1 MNERVAKLRR
11 QSVEIRP
18 YISTE
23 RAELMTE
30 FYKSDVPQRE
40 SVPVC
45 RALSFKY
52 LMENKTICI
61 NDGELI
67 VGERGPAPKATPT
80 YPELCCHSLEDLDI
94 LNSRERT
101 SFVVTEEIR
110 KIYSE
115 RIIPFWTGKT
125 MREKIFGAMDQ
136 KWHQAFNAGVFT
148 EFMEQRAPGHAILDD
163 KIYHKGMLDFK
174 RDIAENRKKLD
185 YFNDPRAYEKD
196 QEYQAMSVCAD
207 AVIIFAERYAAKAK
221 ELAQQESEPVRRSEL
236 EQIAEVCS
244 YVPAHAPRNFWEA
257 LQSYWFVHLSVI
269 TELNTWDSFNPGRL
283 DQHLLGFFEQGL
295 EEGTLTPEQAKE
307 LLQCFWIKFNN
318 QPAPPKVGITE
329 EQSGTYTDFSL
340 INIGGVRAVDGADAV
355 NDVSYMML
363 DVVEEMRLTQ
373 PSSCIQISKRN
384 PDRFLKRA
392 CEVIRAGFGQ
402 PSVFNTDVIIKEML
416 QDGKNM
422 TDARTGGPSGC
433 VTVSSFGKES
443 CTLTGYIN
451 WPKIFELA
459 CNNGVDPNSGEQ
471 VGPPTGDARKFNS
484 YQQLVDAYKE
494 QLRYF
499 IDLKIRANNIIER
512 LYANYMPA
520 PFMSILMNDC
530 IARGL
535 DYHNGGA
542 RYNPTYIQGVGI
554 GTVTDALAAV
564 KSHVFEQQDI
574 TMNELLTAMRADFK
588 GHSARGRL
596 PGAQVTAERLQ
607 QMLLHHTPKYGNDD
621 NYADSIAEEVFNAY
635 YDLLNGRPNTKGGKY
650 RVNLL
655 PTTVH
660 IYFGS
665 VVGALPNGRKAGEP
679 VSEGISPTQ
688 GCDTKGP
695 TAVIKSAARID
706 HVRTGGTLL
715 NMKFNPQVLAGDGID
730 KLVHL
735 IRSYFKLDGHHI
747 QFNVIDAETLRKA
760 QQNPEQHR
768 DLIVRVAGFSDYF
781 VDVGRDLQN
790 EIIARTEQQSL

>member
-1 MNERVAKLRR
+1 MNERVARLRK
-11 QSVEIRP
+11 QSVETEP

-30 FYKSDVPQRE
+30 FYKSDIPMRE

-80 YPELCCHSLEDLDI
+80 YPELCCHSLEDLHV
-94 LNSRERT
+94 LNSREKTR
-101 SFVVTEEIR
+101 FVVPDEVR
-110 KIYSE
+110 KTYKE
-115 RIIPFWTGKT
+115 KIIPFWSGKT
-125 MREKIFGAMDQ
+125 MREKLFNAMDQ
-136 KWHQAFNAGVFT
+136 KWHRAFNAGVFT

-163 KIYHKGMLDFK
+163 KIYRKGMLDFK
-174 RDIAENRKKLD
+174 REIAANREELD
-185 YFNDPRAYEKD
+185 YLNDPRAYEKE
-196 QEYQAMSVCAD
+196 QEYRAMDICAD
-207 AVIIFAERYAAKAK
+207 AAITFARRHADKAM
-221 ELAQQESEPVRRSEL
+221 ELAQRETDPVRRSEL
-236 EQIAEVCS
+236 EQISEVCTH
-244 YVPAHAPRNFWEA
+244 VPAHAPRNFWEA

-283 DQHLLGFFEQGL
+283 DQHLLPFYEKGL
-295 EEGTLTPEQAKE
+295 QERTLTPESAKE
-307 LLQCFWIKFNN
+307 LLECFWIKFNN
-318 QPAPPKVGITE
+318 QPAPPKVGVTE
-329 EQSGTYTDFSL
+329 EQSGTYTDFAL
-340 INIGGVRAVDGADAV
+340 INVGGVTPTDGSDAV
-355 NDVSYMML
+355 NDVSFMIL

-373 PSSCIQISKRN
+373 PSSCIQLSKKN
-384 PDRFLKRA
+384 PDRFLRRA
-392 CEVIRAGFGQ
+392 CEVIRTGFGQ

-416 QDGKNM
+416 QDGKSM

-459 CNNGVDPNSGEQ
+459 CNNGVDPNMSGQ
-471 VGPPTGDARKFNS
+471 LSPQTGDAREFSS
-484 YQQLVDAYKE
+484 YEQLMDAYKK
-494 QLRYF
+494 QLAYF
-499 IDLKIRANNIIER
+499 IGLKIRGNNIIER
-512 LYANYMPA
+512 LFASYMPA
-520 PFMSILMNDC
+520 PFMSILMDDC

-535 DYHNGGA
+535 DYHNGGP

-554 GTVTDALAAV
+554 GTVTDSLAAV
-564 KSHVFEQQDI
+564 KYHVFEQQDVTI
-574 TMNELLTAMRADFK
+574 DELLAAMRADFE
-588 GHSARGRL
+588 GYEH
-596 PGAQVTAERLQ
+596 LQ
-607 QMLLHHTPKYGNDD
+607 HMLLYHTPKYGNDD
-621 NYADSIAEEVFNAY
+621 DYADTITEEVFNAY

-665 VVGALPNGRKAGEP
+665 VVGGLPNGRRAGEP

-688 GCDTKGP
+688 GSDTKGP
-695 TAVIKSAARID
+695 TAVIKSAARVD
-706 HVRTGGTLL
+706 HARTGGTLL

-730 KLVHL
+730 KLAHL

-747 QFNVIDAETLRKA
+747 QFNVIGAETLRKA
-760 QQNPEQHR
+760 QQSPERYR
-768 DLIVRVAGFSDYF
+768 DLIVRVAGYSDYF

-790 EIIARTEQQSL
+790 EIIARTEQQSF

>member
-1 MNERVAKLRR
+1 MNERVAKLRK
-11 QSVEIRP
+11 QSVETKP

-23 RAELMTE
+23 RAELLTE
-30 FYKSDVPQRE
+30 FYKSDIPVRE
-40 SVPVC
+40 SVPLC
-45 RALSFKY
+45 RGLSFKY
-52 LMENKTICI
+52 LMENKAICI

-80 YPELCCHSLEDLDI
+80 YPELCCHNLEDLRI
-94 LNSRERT
+94 LNTRERT
-101 SFVVTEEIR
+101 TFVVTEEVR
-110 KIYSE
+110 KIYKE
-115 RIIPFWTGKT
+115 KIIPFWAGKT
-125 MREKIFGAMDQ
+125 MREKLFGAMDQ
-136 KWHQAFNAGVFT
+136 KWHQAFKAGVFT

-174 RDIAENRKKLD
+174 ETIAESRKKLD
-185 YFNDPRAYEKD
+185 YFNDASAYEKD
-196 QEYQAMSVCAD
+196 QEYQAMAICAD
-207 AVIIFAERYAAKAK
+207 AVIIFAKRHADKVT
-221 ELAQQESEPVRRSEL
+221 ELAQKETDPIRRSEL

-244 YVPAHAPRNFWEA
+244 RVPAHAPRNFWEA
-257 LQSYWFVHLSVI
+257 LQAYWFVHLSVI

-283 DQHLLGFFEQGL
+283 DQHLLPFYEKGL
-295 EEGTLTPEQAKE
+295 EEETLTPQHAKE
-307 LLQCFWIKFNN
+307 LLQCFWVKFNN

-329 EQSGTYTDFSL
+329 EQSGTYTDFAL
-340 INIGGVRAVDGADAV
+340 INVGGETATDGSDAV
-355 NDVSYMML
+355 NDVSYMIL
-363 DVVEEMRLTQ
+363 DVVEEMRLPQ
-373 PSSCIQISKRN
+373 PSSCIQLSKKN

-392 CEVIRAGFGQ
+392 CEVIRTGFGQ

-416 QDGKNM
+416 HDGKSI

-471 VGPPTGDARKFNS
+471 LGPQTGDARQFAS
-484 YQQLVDAYKE
+484 YQQLMDAYKE
-494 QLRYF
+494 QLGYF
-499 IDLKIRANNIIER
+499 IDLKIKFNNVTER

-520 PFMSILMNDC
+520 PFMSILMDDC

-535 DYHNGGA
+535 DYHNGGP
-542 RYNPTYIQGVGI
+542 RYNTTYIQGVGI

-564 KSHVFEQQDI
+564 KYHVFDQQKI
-574 TMNELLTAMRADFK
+574 TIDELLTAMQANFE
-588 GHSARGRL
+588 GHESGRL
-596 PGAQVTAERLQ
+596 RAG
-607 QMLLHHTPKYGNDD
+607 LLYHTPKYGNDD
-621 NYADSIAEEVFNAY
+621 DYADSIAEEVFNAY
-635 YDLLNGRPNTKGGKY
+635 YELLNGRPNTKGGKY

-665 VVGALPNGRKAGEP
+665 VTGALPNGRKAGEP
-679 VSEGISPTQ
+679 VSEGISPSQ
-688 GCDTKGP
+688 GADTKGP

-706 HVRTGGTLL
+706 HARTGGTLL

-730 KLVHL
+730 KLAHL
-735 IRSYFKLDGHHI
+735 LRTYFKLDGHHV

-760 QQNPEQHR
+760 QQNPQQHR

-790 EIIARTEQQSL
+790 EIITRTEQQSF

>member
-1 MNERVAKLRR
+1 MNERVEKLREE
-11 QSVEIRP
+11 SVRTRP

-23 RAELMTE
+23 RAELMTD
-30 FYKSDVPQRE
+30 FYQSDIPRQQ
-40 SVPVC
+40 SVAVC
-45 RALSFKY
+45 RALSFKH

-80 YPELCCHSLEDLDI
+80 YPELCCHTMEDLRI
-94 LNSRERT
+94 LDSRERT
-101 SFVVTEEIR
+101 PFVVSDEVR
-110 KIYSE
+110 NIYGE
-115 RIIPFWTGKT
+115 RIIPFWAGKT
-125 MREKIFGAMDQ
+125 LREKLFASMEE
-136 KWHQAFNAGVFT
+136 KWLQAFNAGVFT

-163 KIYHKGMLDFK
+163 KIYRKGMLDFK
-174 RDIAENRKKLD
+174 RQIAENRNKLD

-196 QEYQAMSVCAD
+196 QEYQAMDICAD
-207 AVIIFAERYAAKAK
+207 AVITFAQRHAQKAS
-221 ELAQQESEPVRRSEL
+221 ELARQQNDPVRRGEL
-236 EQIAEVCS
+236 ERIAEVCS
-244 YVPAHAPRNFWEA
+244 HVPANAPRNFQEA
-257 LQSYWFVHLSVI
+257 LQAYWFVHLSVI

-283 DQHLLGFFEQGL
+283 DQHLLPFYQKGL
-295 EEGTLTPEQAKE
+295 EEGNLTDEQARE

-318 QPAPPKVGITE
+318 QPAPPKVGVTE
-329 EQSGTYTDFSL
+329 EQSGTYTDFAL
-340 INIGGVRAVDGADAV
+340 INIGGITPSDGADAV
-355 NDVSYMML
+355 NDVSYIML

-392 CEVIRAGFGQ
+392 CEVIRTGFGQ
-402 PSVFNTDVIIKEML
+402 PSVFNTDVIIKEMI
-416 QDGKNM
+416 QDGKNL

-459 CNNGVDPNSGEQ
+459 CNDGIDPKSGEQ
-471 VGPPTGDARKFNS
+471 IAPQTGEARQFTS
-484 YQQLVDAYKE
+484 YRQLTEAYRR
-494 QLRYF
+494 QLKYF

-512 LYANYMPA
+512 LFANYMPA
-520 PFMSILMNDC
+520 PFMSVLMDDC

-554 GTVTDALAAV
+554 GTLTDSLAAV
-564 KSHVFEQQDI
+564 KYHVFDEQSISMD
-574 TMNELLTAMRADFK
+574 ELLKAMQADFE
-588 GHSARGRL
+588 GHEHLR
-596 PGAQVTAERLQ
+596 QK
-607 QMLLHHTPKYGNDD
+607 LLYNTPKYGNDD
-621 NYADSIAEEVFNAY
+621 DYADGIAEEVFNVY
-635 YDLLNGRPNTKGGKY
+635 YDLLNGRPNTKGGRY

-665 VVGALPNGRKAGEP
+665 VTGALPDGRKAGDT

-688 GCDTKGP
+688 GADTKGP
-695 TAVIKSAARID
+695 TAVLKSAARID
-706 HVRTGGTLL
+706 HARTGGTLL
-715 NMKFNPQVLAGDGID
+715 NMKFNPQVLAGEGID
-730 KLVHL
+730 KLLHL

-747 QFNVIDAETLRKA
+747 QFNVIDAEMLRKA
-760 QQNPEQHR
+760 QKNPQQNR
-768 DLIVRVAGFSDYF
+768 DLIVRVAGYSDYF

-790 EIIARTEQQSL
+790 EIIARTEQQAL

>member
-1 MNERVAKLRR
+1 MNERVAKLRK
-11 QSVEIRP
+11 QSVETRP

-23 RAELMTE
+23 RAELLTE
-30 FYKSDVPQRE
+30 FYKGDVPQRE

-80 YPELCCHSLEDLDI
+80 YPELCCHSLEDLRI
-94 LNSRERT
+94 LDSRERT

-115 RIIPFWTGKT
+115 RIIPFWAGKT
-125 MREKIFGAMDQ
+125 MREKVFGAMDQ

-174 RDIAENRKKLD
+174 RDISENRKKLD

-196 QEYQAMSVCAD
+196 QEYQAMSICAE
-207 AVIIFAERYAAKAK
+207 AVIIFAERHATKAR

-244 YVPAHAPRNFWEA
+244 HVPAHAPRNFWEA

-283 DQHLLGFFEQGL
+283 DQHLLGFYEKGL
-295 EEGTLTPEQAKE
+295 QEGTLTSEQAKE

-340 INIGGVRAVDGADAV
+340 INIGGVRPADGVDAV
-355 NDVSYMML
+355 NDVSYLML

-459 CNNGVDPNSGEQ
+459 CNNGVDSNSGEQ
-471 VGPPTGDARKFNS
+471 VGPQTGDARKFNS
-484 YQQLVDAYKE
+484 YQQLMDAYKE

-499 IDLKIRANNIIER
+499 IDLKIRSNNVIER

-520 PFMSILMNDC
+520 PFMSILMDDC

-564 KSHVFEQQDI
+564 KLHVFEQQDI
-574 TMNELLTAMRADFK
+574 TMDGLLTAMQADFK
-588 GHSARGRL
+588 GH
-596 PGAQVTAERLQ
+596 ERLQ
-607 QMLLHHTPKYGNDD
+607 QMLLRHTPKYGNDD

-665 VVGALPNGRKAGEP
+665 VVNALPNGRKAGEP

-781 VDVGRDLQN
+781 VDVGRDMQN

>member
-1 MNERVAKLRR
+1 MNERVAKLRK
-11 QSVEIRP
+11 QSVETRP

-23 RAELMTE
+23 RAELLTE
-30 FYKSDVPQRE
+30 FYKSDIPLRE
-40 SVPVC
+40 SVPVT
-45 RALSFKY
+45 RALSFKHI
-52 LMENKTICI
+52 MENKTICI

-80 YPELCCHSLEDLDI
+80 YPELCCHSLEDLRI

-101 SFVVTEEIR
+101 PFIVNEEVR
-110 KIYSE
+110 KTYNES
-115 RIIPFWTGKT
+115 IIPFWTGKT
-125 MREKIFGAMDQ
+125 MREKLFGAMEQ
-136 KWHQAFNAGVFT
+136 KWHQAFKAGVFT

-163 KIYHKGMLDFK
+163 KIYHKGMEDFK
-174 RDIAENRKKLD
+174 RDIEENRKKLD
-185 YFNDPRAYEKD
+185 YFNDLRAYEKD
-196 QEYQAMSVCAD
+196 QEYQAMSICAD
-207 AVIIFAERYAAKAK
+207 AVIIFAQRYAAKAQ
-221 ELAQQESEPVRRSEL
+221 ELAQQENDPVRRSEL
-236 EQIAEVCS
+236 EKIAEVCTH
-244 YVPAHAPRNFWEA
+244 VPANAPRNFWEA
-257 LQSYWFVHLSVI
+257 LQAYWFVHLSVI

-283 DQHLLGFFEQGL
+283 DQHLLPFYKQGL
-295 EEGTLTPEQAKE
+295 KEGSLTDEQAKE

-340 INIGGVRAVDGADAV
+340 INIGGIKPTDGSDAV

-373 PSSCIQISKRN
+373 PSSCIQISKKN
-384 PDRFLKRA
+384 PERFLKRA
-392 CEVIRAGFGQ
+392 CEVIRIGIGQ

-422 TDARTGGPSGC
+422 TDARSGGPSGC

-459 CNNGVDPNSGEQ
+459 CNNGVEPNSGEQ
-471 VGPPTGDARKFNS
+471 VGPQTGDVREFTS
-484 YQQLVDAYKE
+484 YQQLMDAYKE
-494 QLRYF
+494 QLKYF
-499 IDLKIRANNIIER
+499 IDQKIKANNIIER
-512 LYANYMPA
+512 LYANHMPA
-520 PFMSILMNDC
+520 PFMSIVMDDC
-530 IARGL
+530 INRGI
-535 DYHNGGA
+535 DYHDGGA

-554 GTVTDALAAV
+554 GTVTDALAAM
-564 KSHVFEQQDI
+564 KCHVFDKKDI
-574 TMNELLTAMRADFK
+574 SIDELLTAMRDDFEE
-588 GHSARGRL
+588 HE
-596 PGAQVTAERLQ
+596 QLQ
-607 QMLLHHTPKYGNDD
+607 QKLLYHTPKYGNDD
-621 NYADSIAEEVFNAY
+621 DYADSIAEEIFNAY

-665 VVGALPNGRKAGEP
+665 VTGALPNGRKAGEP

-688 GCDTKGP
+688 GSDIKGP
-695 TAVIKSAARID
+695 TAVVKSAARID

-715 NMKFNPQVLAGDGID
+715 NMKFSPQMLDGDGID
-730 KLVHL
+730 KLGHL

-747 QFNVIDAETLRKA
+747 QFNVIDADTLRKA
-760 QQNPEQHR
+760 QENPEMNR
-768 DLIVRVAGFSDYF
+768 DLIVRVAGYSDYF

-790 EIIARTEQQSL
+790 EIISRTEQQSL